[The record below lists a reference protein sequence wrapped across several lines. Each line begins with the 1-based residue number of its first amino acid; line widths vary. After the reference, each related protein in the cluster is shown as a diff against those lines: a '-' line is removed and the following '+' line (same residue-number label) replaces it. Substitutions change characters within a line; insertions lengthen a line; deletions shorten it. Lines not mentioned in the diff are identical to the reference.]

1 MLLKAKNSTLIES
14 AKKTYLTAACAAAA
28 TSITVKDNTGF
39 ITDNQ
44 YILLGEPGQDGTE
57 VVQNNSYTTAGT
69 SITIDNEGSGGCTF
83 AHEIGTPVYAISYN
97 QVEFSHTTTTTGSK
111 TVMATSALTPDHK
124 DTQYQDT
131 TYTSGYYFIRFKNA
145 TSSTYS
151 QYSDP
156 IPYTGYTKKSLFNLI
171 KKIRRLI
178 DEPDES
184 QISNGD
190 IIEEIND
197 KQRDIAHDRIW
208 SFYEGTKSLST
219 VDDQF
224 KYDVASD
231 VNLLFSVKV
240 DTQPLAVIGK
250 QRWDTLNWD
259 SDTSSNDITHCGFWD
274 DALWIYPRPSDD
286 APTTTLGAAISSTT
300 ATSITVADS
309 SGFNRGDYYRFIID
323 DEVIY
328 ATGST
333 STTFTGCVRGAE
345 GTTAAT
351 HSNGATVTE
360 RDIVYNYLEE
370 PTELDS
376 MTDETKIPEPMLL
389 AYGVAMELALGKKN
403 DQTLHD
409 RLMIKYEKALNRLRA
424 KYVKKIISGI
434 IMIKDIN
441 QAVHDYGQFV
451 NPNDYPQNINL

>member
-1 MLLKAKNSTLIES
+1 MLLKARNSTLIEN
-14 AKKTYLTAACAAAA
+14 AKKTYLTAASAVSA
-28 TSITVKDNTGF
+28 TSLTVKDNTGF

-44 YILLGEPGQDGTE
+44 YIMLGEPGQDGTE
-57 VVQNNSYTTAGT
+57 IVQNNAYTTAGT

-83 AHEIGTPVYAISYN
+83 AHEIGTPIYAISYN
-97 QVEFSHTTTTTGSK
+97 QVEFSHTTTTTGAK
-111 TVMATSALTPDHK
+111 TVMATSALTPDHE

-145 TSSTYS
+145 TSTTYS

-156 IPYTGYTKKSLFNLI
+156 IPYTGYTTKSLFNVL
-171 KKIRRLI
+171 KKVRRLL

-184 QISNGD
+184 QIKDSD

-219 VDDQF
+219 VKDQF

-231 VNLLFSVKV
+231 VNLLFGVKV

-250 QRWDTLNWD
+250 QRWEELHWD
-259 SDTSSNDITHCGFWD
+259 SDTASDDVSHSGFWD
-274 DALWIYPRPSDD
+274 DALWIYPRPSSD
-286 APTTTLGAAISSTT
+286 AT
-300 ATSITVADS
+300 ATAINDADDITASDTTITVDS
-309 SGFNRGDYYRFIID
+309 TSGFNRGDFYRFIID

-328 ATGST
+328 ATAST
-333 STTFTGCVRGAE
+333 ATTFTGCLRGQE

-351 HSNGATVTE
+351 HADNAVVTE
-360 RDIVYNYLEE
+360 RDIVYTYLEE
-370 PTELDS
+370 PTDLDS

-389 AYGVAMELALGKKN
+389 AYGVAMELALKKN
-403 DQTLHD
+403 DEALHD
-409 RLMIKYEKALNRLRA
+409 RLMIKYEKSLNRLRA

-434 IMIKDIN
+434 MIIKDIN
-441 QAVHDYGQFV
+441 QAVHDYGNFV
-451 NPNDYPQNINL
+451 NPNDYPKNLQ